1 MQTMIRW
8 LRHMLLWCALAG
20 AACAGGD
27 AALRVFEAAAMAPA
41 DLDML
46 ICVQDAGELRRSE
59 MGGAAGAMVELAL
72 GEGETARAWTALA
85 EQLGWSREEAFDRLL
100 GSRVALVVRG
110 LPTEEQ
116 PEFGSWA
123 LLSEVSLDTEK
134 RLRERLRVAP
144 RAIVAGHT
152 VLSVEG
158 GAYELTAE
166 RRAKHATLILAPSD
180 RNALFDEL
188 IPLLAKGPATPLS
201 ATTEFAEVRA
211 LGGGQMLFFA
221 RSPEG
226 DGSWAGLIARRE
238 GARMLAKIVAAP
250 KGGEDADC
258 DAEVWDSGPA
268 RRAGEEAL
276 LWSVERSL
284 PAAFGS
290 SGLSTLL
297 SGLPVMR
304 LRERAADLLGDYLG
318 VWVTAAPKG
327 LPEFAAALEVQD
339 LTRAPAQADGLMA
352 ELLAGVGLEGLD
364 FGGVEP
370 LAVRCVDLGASEVIR
385 ESKLW
390 DTGPEARWGFLE
402 GGERAPARAW
412 WVMGVGEGA
421 FDLATRALSP
431 ERPGGEEDVGAWVA
445 LGGAKP
451 GAAIEALRGAGLKP
465 AGPILAATKVREVR
479 WAIELKPGAEARDAR
494 LRGALEAELA
504 APEPKIGGKLIP
516 AKSAGGSGPR

>member
-1 MQTMIRW
+1 MKTMIRW

-20 AACAGGD
+20 AVSAGGGGHSALKVFD
-27 AALRVFEAAAMAPA
+27 AAALAPA
-41 DLDML
+41 DVDLL
-46 ICVQDAGELRRSE
+46 ICVQDAGEIRRSE
-59 MGGAAGAMVELAL
+59 IGGAAGAMAALAL
-72 GEGETARAWTALA
+72 GEGETARAWSALA
-85 EQLGWSREEAFDRLL
+85 AQLGWSREEAFDRLL

-110 LPTEEQ
+110 LPTEQ
-116 PEFGSWA
+116 NPEFGSWA

-166 RRAKHATLILAPSD
+166 RRAKHATLILAPLA

-188 IPLLAKGPATPLS
+188 IPLLDKGPATPLS
-201 ATTEFAEVRA
+201 ATPEFAELRA
-211 LGGGQMLFFA
+211 LGGGQFLFFA
-221 RSPEG
+221 QSPDR
-226 DGSWAGLIARRE
+226 DGAWGGFIARRE
-238 GARMLAKIVAAP
+238 GAKLVANVVAAP
-250 KGGEDADC
+250 RRDEAADC
-258 DAEVWDSGPA
+258 EPMVWDAGPA

-290 SGLSTLL
+290 AGVSTLL

-318 VWVTAAPKG
+318 VWVTAAPQG

-339 LTRAPAQADGLMA
+339 LNRAPAQADGLMA

-364 FGGVEP
+364 FAGVEP
-370 LAVRCVDLGASEVIR
+370 LAVRRVDLGASEVIR

-390 DTGPEARWGFLE
+390 EVGPEARWSFLE

-412 WVMGVGEGA
+412 WLLGLGEGA
-421 FDLATRALSP
+421 YELAARALEP
-431 ERPGGEEDVGAWVA
+431 QRPGGAEDMGAWVA
-445 LGGAKP
+445 LGGVKP
-451 GAAIEALRGAGLKP
+451 GAAIEALKGAGLKP
-465 AGPILAATKVREVR
+465 SGPILAASKVREVR
-479 WAIELKPGAEARDAR
+479 WGLELERGAAAERGR
-494 LRGALEAELA
+494 LRGTIEAVFF
-504 APEPKIGGKLIP
+504 APAPKPASAKGVGGQ
-516 AKSAGGSGPR
+516 GSR